1 MRTKGTAKK
10 VGLIEAF
17 EDREH
22 KGYSWNNMMLQRWT
36 DHEGVEHRVLD
47 RYEENKTLIDLTCQP
62 PEIKQNIDNYLM
74 NLQPKQVGMV
84 GAKFMKFCGKF
95 ELERMSQ
102 SATQM
107 AEILGKSLP
116 KETV

>member
-1 MRTKGTAKK
+1 
-10 VGLIEAF
+10 
-17 EDREH
+17 
-22 KGYSWNNMMLQRWT
+22 
-36 DHEGVEHRVLD
+36 
-47 RYEENKTLIDLTCQP
+47 
-62 PEIKQNIDNYLM
+62 M